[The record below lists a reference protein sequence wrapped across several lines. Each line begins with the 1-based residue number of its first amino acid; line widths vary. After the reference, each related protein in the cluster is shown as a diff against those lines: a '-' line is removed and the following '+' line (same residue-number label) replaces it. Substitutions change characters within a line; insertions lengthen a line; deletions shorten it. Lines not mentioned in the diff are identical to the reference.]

1 LVTAGLILAL
11 AVRFDLG
18 QAAELISHANLP
30 LIAAT
35 ILVFLIANFVVGWRW
50 QLILSAEAPS
60 PGLTT
65 LLKIVFVGLFFN
77 QVLPTG
83 VGGDAVRA
91 WRCGRAGIALGAAIR
106 SILLDRACGYLVLVV
121 LYAVGLPSLLH
132 ILPDARERSAVL
144 VVLTVGLLGLLALVS
159 LDRLPRPI
167 LRLRLIAPFAEL
179 SRAGRR
185 LFTNPRQCSTV
196 LGLSVITIA
205 LTVLGF
211 KFVGDAIGSRLSLG
225 SWMIIVP
232 PVTLIQLVP
241 VSLAGWGVREA
252 ALVVALGSF
261 GVPAE
266 AALAISILVGLCM
279 IVVGLPGGLIWLAD
293 WDIAPS
299 PGPKRL
305 IPAVSTSGEA
315 AAASRLKS
323 SVSERCKGKEG
334 EAHLHRHTDAP
345 HLVDEKNVVASQDA
359 QHTQSHCSYKYP
371 PSPCL

>member
-11 AVRFDLG
+11 ATRFDLG
-18 QAAELISHANLP
+18 QAAELISHVNLP

-35 ILVFLIANFVVGWRW
+35 LLVFLIANFVVGWRW
-50 QLILSAEAPS
+50 QFILSAEAPS
-60 PGLTT
+60 PGSAT

-91 WRCGRAGIALGAAIR
+91 WRCSRVGIALGAAIR

-121 LYAVGLPSLLH
+121 LYAVALPTLLH

-144 VVLTVGLLGLLALVS
+144 AVLAVGLLGLLALVS

-167 LRLRLIAPFAEL
+167 LRLRLMAPFAEL

-205 LTVLGF
+205 LTILGF
-211 KFVGDAIGSRLSLG
+211 KFVGDAIGSRLSFG
-225 SWMIIVP
+225 SWMMIVP

-299 PGPKRL
+299 PGPKR
-305 IPAVSTSGEA
+305 PTPSGF
-315 AAASRLKS
+315 
-323 SVSERCKGKEG
+323 
-334 EAHLHRHTDAP
+334 D
-345 HLVDEKNVVASQDA
+345 
-359 QHTQSHCSYKYP
+359 
-371 PSPCL
+371 